1 MGWGT
6 GWGGEKGLWGRG
18 VMGVGLWGRGRG
30 YGVGKGLYGG
40 GGAMEWGGEGLWKRG
55 GSGNG
60 GVASG
65 NWAGLQFGGGVAFV
79 VGVAPRGGRVPMKGA
94 GLRVGG
100 APMWAGLRGGR
111 GHPHLRGLN
120 AINTHLGGQEI
131 RRPQKWGSPPSP
143 HSKNWGEPQRK
154 GEGGGQEM
162 R

>member
-55 GSGNG
+55 GSRNG

-65 NWAGLQFGGGVAFV
+65 NWAGLQFGGAW
-79 VGVAPRGGRVPMKGA
+79 
-94 GLRVGG
+94 LLW
-100 APMWAGLRGGR
+100 WAWL
-111 GHPHLRGLN
+111 H
-120 AINTHLGGQEI
+120 
-131 RRPQKWGSPPSP
+131 
-143 HSKNWGEPQRK
+143 
-154 GEGGGQEM
+154 GGGGSQ
-162 R
+162 